1 MSCNLTKYFVPAS
14 QRLTDYNGENVKD
27 RMKHC
32 CDMYNVDKSVH
43 KVMPYTMVSKPLCSK
58 V

>member
-1 MSCNLTKYFVPAS
+1 
-14 QRLTDYNGENVKD
+14 
-27 RMKHC
+27 MKHC